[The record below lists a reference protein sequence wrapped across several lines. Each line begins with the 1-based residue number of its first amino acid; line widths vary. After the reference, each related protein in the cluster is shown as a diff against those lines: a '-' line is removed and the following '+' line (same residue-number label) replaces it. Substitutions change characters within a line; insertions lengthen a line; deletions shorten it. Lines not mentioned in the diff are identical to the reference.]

1 MAMTKNKKGKCFID
15 KKSCNEQCVLYRKG
29 LRYFDDNRPPEPFEE
44 CAINII
50 ADSVENIISRTLGLQ
65 AEQNKV
71 ANSITDVADI
81 MKTALRL
88 KAEERQEGKVYAIDS
103 DSR

>member
-15 KKSCNEQCVLYRKG
+15 KKPCNEGCVLYRKG
-29 LRYFDDNRPPEPFEE
+29 LRYFDDKRPPEPFEE

-50 ADSVENIISRTLGLQ
+50 ADSVENIITRTAGLQ

-71 ANSITDVADI
+71 ANSITDVATI
-81 MKTALRL
+81 LTMALKK
-88 KAEERQEGKVYAIDS
+88 KAVEGGNVYEIDS
-103 DSR
+103 NSKR

>member
-1 MAMTKNKKGKCFID
+1 MAKNQKGKCFID

-29 LRYFDDNRPPEPFEE
+29 LRYFDDKRPPEPFEE

-50 ADSVENIISRTLGLQ
+50 ADSVENIISRTVGLQ

-71 ANSITDVADI
+71 ANSITDVATI
-81 MKTALRL
+81 LTMALKK
-88 KAEERQEGKVYAIDS
+88 KAVEGGNVYEIDS
-103 DSR
+103 NSKR

>member
-15 KKSCNEQCVLYRKG
+15 KKPCNEECVLYRRG
-29 LRYFDDNRPPEPFEE
+29 LRYFDDKRPPEPFEE

-50 ADSVENIISRTLGLQ
+50 ADSVENIITRTAGLQ

-71 ANSITDVADI
+71 ANNIADVAAI
-81 MKTALRL
+81 MKTAL
-88 KAEERQEGKVYAIDS
+88 QIKVTEDKRGRIE
-103 DSR
+103 